1 MVSQKIHQLK
11 HYYENG
17 DDNIGQDFVM
27 PCLRECLKYRRGAGF
42 FKSSSLIAYAEAL
55 YHVVKDNV
63 QIEVL
68 CSPALDRDH
77 HLLDKQSENQT
88 QEQKLNTINRLQ
100 EEIILK
106 IFKYQQNP
114 ETHTKEKID
123 ILAYLIASEQLKI
136 KVAIRKN
143 DGWPENMP
151 TEEEIDKHSDLY
163 HVKRGYF
170 TFSNNEI
177 IAFNGS
183 FNETD
188 NGHRRSYEDAYVHKD
203 WEEHSKK
210 MAETI
215 IKKTDRDWEAGNPNL
230 YVRTLSDDVIKRI
243 RESAPPQGKLPNKK
257 DKTKNAPIKIP
268 ININDELN
276 IELRP
281 YQEEAIKNWEDND
294 HQGIF
299 AMATGTGKTLTAI
312 AALKKLRDKNPGS
325 VTVLTVPYIPL
336 AEQWIGELNK
346 YDLKTI
352 PAFTGHQDW
361 ETKLKNLVTQLLV
374 WNQDSDYKLP
384 VIVAVNKTFS
394 SISFQ
399 EMMDELCEANE
410 KIDRLLIVDECHH
423 FNKADQIKNLPESF
437 NQRIGLSA
445 TPFDQFEKD
454 DDKRYLEKYF
464 TKKEIINYTLEMAIP
479 EYLVPYNYYP
489 IPVSLNEKET
499 EELEEITSRI
509 GKFYEAA
516 KNDPSYQNQL
526 NIAHGEKK
534 RLLSRV
540 EDKLTKLKEL
550 ITKQGKQNNV
560 LAYCGASSLD
570 ETDESRKKIIQ
581 KVSQIFA
588 EQHWKVGRITAA
600 EKDPKHRLD
609 NINDLKKGDLD
620 VIVSIKILDEGIDIP
635 SCKIAYILA
644 SSRSNREWIQ
654 RRGRV
659 LRKYDEGNKKHAD
672 IYDFVIIRGA
682 NNGDAIK
689 KLIDDESERIYEF
702 SKSALNKED
711 SYNLIKDK

>member
-1 MVSQKIHQLK
+1 MTSDKIDQLK

-77 HLLDKQSENQT
+77 HLLDRQSENQT

-188 NGHRRSYEDAYVHKD
+188 NGHRRSYEDAYVHKN

-210 MAETI
+210 IAETI

-230 YVRTLSDDVIKRI
+230 YVRTLSDDVIKKI

-268 ININDELN
+268 ININDESN
-276 IELRP
+276 IELWP
-281 YQEEAIKNWEDND
+281 HQVKAIKNWKDNKYK
-294 HQGIF
+294 GIF
-299 AMATGTGKTLTAI
+299 TMATGSGKTITAI
-312 AALKKLRDKNPGS
+312 SAIKEIRARDVGSFIVIVVPLRN
-325 VTVLTVPYIPL
+325 L
-336 AEQWIGELNK
+336 AKQWIKELEEFDFKPLGVSMDFPGWENK
-346 YDLKTI
+346 VVSENLDVSMN
-352 PAFTGHQDW
+352 
-361 ETKLKNLVTQLLV
+361 KN
-374 WNQDSDYKLP
+374 YKGP
-384 VIVAVNKTFS
+384 IIVAVEA
-394 SISFQ
+394 SFVADKFQ
-399 EMMDELCEANE
+399 N
-410 KIDRLLIVDECHH
+410 LLRNFDGDDDLDKLIIVDECHH
-423 FNKADQIKNLPESF
+423 FNKKDQLKNLPAFF
-437 NQRIGLSA
+437 NFRMGLSA
-445 TPFDQFEKD
+445 TPFNKFDIEKNEFNLLEYF
-454 DDKRYLEKYF
+454 DKEVIK
-464 TKKEIINYTLEMAIP
+464 YTLDEAINDGF
-479 EYLVPYNYYP
+479 LTPYNYHVV
-489 IPVSLNEKET
+489 PVSLDSDEIET
-499 EELEEITSRI
+499 LIKITRDLAIALDNNDEEGFKKASGRKIRLLASVKDKLI
-509 GKFYEAA
+509 
-516 KNDPSYQNQL
+516 QL
-526 NIAHGEKK
+526 KKLIKGKK
-534 RLLSRV
+534 R
-540 EDKLTKLKEL
+540 
-550 ITKQGKQNNV
+550 NYA
-560 LAYCGASSLD
+560 LAYCGAASDKDD
-570 ETDESRKKIIQ
+570 EGEKRRIIEQVTRIFFDEDWQ
-581 KVSQIFA
+581 
-588 EQHWKVGRITAA
+588 VGRITAA
-600 EKDPKHRLD
+600 ETMKEREE
-609 NINDLKKGDLD
+609 IISDLELKLKN
-620 VIVSIKILDEGIDIP
+620 VIVCIKVLDEGIDVP
-635 SCKIAYILA
+635 CCATAYILS
-644 SSRSNREWIQ
+644 SSRDDKQFIQ

-659 LRKYDEGNKKHAD
+659 LRKHEASGKKLAD
-672 IYDFVIIRGA
+672 IYDFAILGA
-682 NNGDAIK
+682 SSSVPSVD
-689 KLIDDESERIYEF
+689 KLIQDEYYRINEF
-702 SKSALNKED
+702 AKSALNKSDIYDKYQEE
-711 SYNLIKDK
+711 LKDYD